1 MKDSWGNQVQGGG
14 DRNYLATLNTAQPY
28 GIGEKGVVTSPI
40 SMTTGNLPP
49 TLVERKTAPYVS
61 LEAFSLKDFK

>member
-1 MKDSWGNQVQGGG
+1 M
-14 DRNYLATLNTAQPY
+14 
-28 GIGEKGVVTSPI
+28 TSPI
-40 SMTTGNLPP
+40 SMTTSNLPP